1 MKMTDLSRK
10 YFNLIMLRAEIFVY
24 VVPVPMIVYFGF
36 LCIDSTAEKMKALAF
51 SAVVGS
57 IVGFSLGYAI
67 RRMLFMPLLDEIFSD
82 EKKIQDRISV
92 KTALLRYPFTEV
104 LCVIARWL
112 VGGGLAW
119 ALFIST
125 AELKFHEIIV
135 IPTAIG
141 LAVPISSVSFYFIS
155 EGVCA
160 EIISV
165 SDLKA
170 YESEEM
176 FQGGLDF
183 EKRMSLLLFS
193 IMLLSAGI
201 FGFLLYFTSSGD
213 LHLNKIL
220 FHISVLFMIF
230 IIILY
235 YSVYTIAQTVRRGI
249 EETSSVL
256 SMIASGK
263 IPPSVSVSSRD
274 EFGRMSSNINSLASQ
289 LRNVVSAVRSTAEET
304 VVFSEKLTSSSASL
318 YEIISA
324 QTSSVNEIA
333 DVMKALDL
341 FIHETAENAG
351 NATELTLETGQ
362 IQKNLYKET
371 IAASEVS
378 DRASLMSDK
387 ALELADLG
395 RNAVRE
401 TAERMDE
408 IHSATAAI
416 TGIVEAIGEIAD
428 QVNLLSLNASIESA
442 RAGEYGKGFAVVAGE
457 VSKLAEKTL
466 QNSKEISK
474 FSSLASKRVR
484 DGRNS
489 TAVTADVFESIRQ
502 KAAETKGSVDEIAEG
517 IKKQMSLAEEFG
529 SAFQV
534 SLAMTKE
541 ISDSTRVQS
550 EKNSSLML
558 NLNRIREGSE
568 GLLNS
573 SAGLKKIS
581 DSLVDK
587 VTELKKHVSFFSLS

>member
-1 MKMTDLSRK
+1 
-10 YFNLIMLRAEIFVY
+10 
-24 VVPVPMIVYFGF
+24 
-36 LCIDSTAEKMKALAF
+36 
-51 SAVVGS
+51 
-57 IVGFSLGYAI
+57 
-67 RRMLFMPLLDEIFSD
+67 
-82 EKKIQDRISV
+82 
-92 KTALLRYPFTEV
+92 
-104 LCVIARWL
+104 
-112 VGGGLAW
+112 
-119 ALFIST
+119 
-125 AELKFHEIIV
+125 
-135 IPTAIG
+135 
-141 LAVPISSVSFYFIS
+141 
-155 EGVCA
+155 
-160 EIISV
+160 
-165 SDLKA
+165 
-170 YESEEM
+170 
-176 FQGGLDF
+176 
-183 EKRMSLLLFS
+183 
-193 IMLLSAGI
+193 
-201 FGFLLYFTSSGD
+201 FLLYFTSSGD

-274 EFGRMSSNINSLASQ
+274 EFGRMSSNINRLASQ
-289 LRNVVSAVRSTAEET
+289 LRNVVSAVRSTADET

>member
-1 MKMTDLSRK
+1 
-10 YFNLIMLRAEIFVY
+10 
-24 VVPVPMIVYFGF
+24 
-36 LCIDSTAEKMKALAF
+36 
-51 SAVVGS
+51 
-57 IVGFSLGYAI
+57 
-67 RRMLFMPLLDEIFSD
+67 
-82 EKKIQDRISV
+82 
-92 KTALLRYPFTEV
+92 
-104 LCVIARWL
+104 
-112 VGGGLAW
+112 
-119 ALFIST
+119 
-125 AELKFHEIIV
+125 
-135 IPTAIG
+135 
-141 LAVPISSVSFYFIS
+141 
-155 EGVCA
+155 
-160 EIISV
+160 
-165 SDLKA
+165 
-170 YESEEM
+170 
-176 FQGGLDF
+176 
-183 EKRMSLLLFS
+183 
-193 IMLLSAGI
+193 
-201 FGFLLYFTSSGD
+201 
-213 LHLNKIL
+213 
-220 FHISVLFMIF
+220 
-230 IIILY
+230 
-235 YSVYTIAQTVRRGI
+235 
-249 EETSSVL
+249 
-256 SMIASGK
+256 
-263 IPPSVSVSSRD
+263 
-274 EFGRMSSNINSLASQ
+274 
-289 LRNVVSAVRSTAEET
+289 
-304 VVFSEKLTSSSASL
+304 
-318 YEIISA
+318 
-324 QTSSVNEIA
+324 
-333 DVMKALDL
+333 
-341 FIHETAENAG
+341 
-351 NATELTLETGQ
+351 
-362 IQKNLYKET
+362 KET